1 MTITQSS
8 IFLRDMRFYAYHG
21 VLPQER
27 VVGGEYSVSLKV
39 DVDMKAAIEHDV
51 VEVALNY
58 AELFHLVKLEMN
70 QPSDLLENVASRI
83 GQAIFD
89 VFPQVSTLQ
98 VQVVKLNPPMSADCQ
113 GAGVEL
119 IMKK

>member
-1 MTITQSS
+1 
-8 IFLRDMRFYAYHG
+8 MRFYAYHG

-58 AELFHLVKLEMN
+58 AELFHLVKLEMD